1 MKIAVIGATGAT
13 GRQVISQALQRG
25 HTVLAYVRQPQAL
38 KPNPG
43 LTIVGGALPD
53 QKNLD
58 NALRGMDAVL
68 CCLGAHS
75 LLGVDV
81 MQRNL
86 PYITQAMQSTGVA
99 HLVLLS
105 GYGVGDS
112 MRSASLL
119 ARTLAHTLLSSVM
132 KDKAIAEAQLERSG
146 VPWTGIYP
154 VVMTD
159 GPLVDAVEVWPLSQ
173 VHKVSGL
180 PQVPRA
186 NVAKAMLDAAENPA
200 SIGQRLLV
208 SARGSVK

>member
-13 GRQVISQALQRG
+13 GRQVMSQALQRG
-25 HTVLAYVRQPQAL
+25 HSVLAYVRQPQAL
-38 KPNPG
+38 KSSPG
-43 LTIVGGALPD
+43 LTIVGGALGD
-53 QKNLD
+53 QKNLN
-58 NALRGMDAVL
+58 NALRGMDVVL

-86 PYITQAMQSTGVA
+86 PFITQAMQNTGVA

-119 ARTLAHTLLSSVM
+119 ARALAHTLLASVM

-159 GPLVDAVEVWPLSQ
+159 GPLVDAVEVRPLAQ
-173 VHKVSGL
+173 VRKVSGL

-186 NVAKAMLDAAENPA
+186 NVAKVMLDAVENPA
-200 SIGQRLLV
+200 SIGQRLLI